1 MRVLNTLETEG
12 ILFQWSIGSSG
23 LHTAL
28 SLCPRANRNHR
39 EKIDRAPAIHYKK
52 RREKETQYLV
62 VNIELTEI
70 SRLSG
75 SSVTVC
81 QRPLQTQSQYR
92 TQSTFSKEK
101 LLTDRL

>member
-1 MRVLNTLETEG
+1 MEYRKQWVTRSIVTLSESQQKPQRTDR
-12 ILFQWSIGSSG
+12 Q
-23 LHTAL
+23 T
-28 SLCPRANRNHR
+28 
-39 EKIDRAPAIHYKK
+39 DRAPAIDYKK

-101 LLTDRL
+101 LLIDRL